1 MCRLDSTYRYLR
13 LGEAQQRDTANSGT
27 DIQQTDT
34 GLPDITGIPS
44 PYPCPGT
51 LRLQDVIG
59 RGADLVGALQ
69 QHESTRRRGREVRNT
84 VPRTCLIVDYGG
96 VLTTSLDDA
105 VRGFE
110 AREGL
115 SEGAVEHSWYRDP
128 AMVALTH
135 DLERGR
141 ATQFDWN
148 RRMGQALG
156 IDSTNLLGRIFA
168 DSRLDESMVSVLA
181 RARACGLRIGLLSNS
196 MGLAPWNMYRGFD
209 IDAAFDVAL
218 ISGQHGLR
226 KPEPAVYE
234 LILKMLEVP
243 GEECVFIDDNAVNLP
258 PAGALGMATV
268 LHRSAE
274 HSTTRLGELLGVA
287 LRTNP

>member
-1 MCRLDSTYRYLR
+1 M
-13 LGEAQQRDTANSGT
+13 
-27 DIQQTDT
+27 
-34 GLPDITGIPS
+34 
-44 PYPCPGT
+44 
-51 LRLQDVIG
+51 
-59 RGADLVGALQ
+59 
-69 QHESTRRRGREVRNT
+69 
-84 VPRTCLIVDYGG
+84 PRTCLIVDYGG

-110 AREGL
+110 VREGL
-115 SEGAVEHSWYRDP
+115 CEGAVEHTWYRDP
-128 AMVALTH
+128 AVVALTH

-148 RRMGQALG
+148 RRMGRALG
-156 IDSTNLLGRIFA
+156 IDSTDLLGRIFA

-181 RARACGLRIGLLSNS
+181 RARASGLRIGLLSNS

-209 IDAAFDVAL
+209 IDAAFDAAL

-243 GEECVFIDDNAVNLP
+243 GEECVFVDDNAVNLP
-258 PAGALGMATV
+258 PAEALGMATV

-274 HSTTRLGELLGVA
+274 HSVTRLGELLGVA
-287 LRTNP
+287 LRPSP